1 MDQTACKPG
10 SVPPGAEAPDA
21 AIIPLD
27 RPSRDGS
34 RDLPGPLRPTTAL
47 PSQEANF
54 PGGRTVPI
62 RSCSWRGLPS
72 RPCCQRRGGL
82 LPHPFTLPAPERGG
96 LLSVALSLGSPPAGV
111 TRRHVVVEP
120 GLSST
125 PLRKPRSPGRLVR
138 AEPEGLTSRGQGARS
153 GSPRSWGIRRATGD
167 DWMIALLVVAKGR
180 KRSIRTSR
188 SPTVATSAL

>member
-1 MDQTACKPG
+1 MIGDQTACKPG
-10 SVPPGAEAPDA
+10 SVPPGAAKPRTL

-47 PSQEANF
+47 PSFAEA
-54 PGGRTVPI
+54 T
-62 RSCSWRGLPS
+62 
-72 RPCCQRRGGL
+72 
-82 LPHPFTLPAPERGG
+82 EGG

-125 PLRKPRSPGRLVR
+125 PLRKPRPPSRLIR
-138 AEPEGLTSRGQGARS
+138 AEPDRLDAPGQGNEVVHEPHQPHERFALPRLRGS
-153 GSPRSWGIRRATGD
+153 GGSVLGTTENTEGAQNRRR
-167 DWMIALLVVAKGR
+167 LL
-180 KRSIRTSR
+180 
-188 SPTVATSAL
+188 P